1 MEKSVLDIICAS
13 LDSFFE
19 SERKI
24 GTYIIQHT
32 AEVVDMTVGEL
43 AQACGVSDA
52 SVSRFCKKINMKGFH
67 HLKIT
72 LAKEISEKGIEEEEV
87 SNHISVNDI
96 EQSLKNIL
104 ANKVTEITQT
114 VSMMDAKQLSEILN
128 KLNIARTVQFFAVG
142 NTIPVAIDGA
152 FKLNQIGIFTMGD
165 IARCSIGEDTSFY
178 NEDLL
183 YRTFGINAE
192 LLIDHAWGYE
202 PCTMKDIKS
211 YEPETKSIGSGQ
223 VLSCA
228 YSCEKAKLVLK
239 EMINELVLDLFEKM
253 VMTDQIVLT
262 VEYDTENLKSN
273 YKGEISTDM
282 YGRKIPKHAHGTRN
296 LEEWSASGK
305 KIMKAGLSLYDE
317 IVDPVLS
324 IRKLYVTANHIISN
338 TKAEE
343 KKQYQQISMFDLLQ
357 AENEG
362 QEKVDIKRDDIR
374 EKNLQKAELEIK
386 KRFGK
391 NAIMRGISLEKGATA
406 KERNDQIG
414 GHKA

>member
-24 GTYIIQHT
+24 GNYIIQHT

-128 KLNIARTVQFFAVG
+128 KLNMARTVQFFAVG

-152 FKLNQIGIFTMGD
+152 FKLNQIGIPAVSRTIWETQIGYTYNMTAED
-165 IARCSIGEDTSFY
+165 VVIAISNSGESTAVLRALEAAKSAGATTLSITNSEKSSAAQLSDYHITTATREKLFLDRYCFSRVSATTVIEILYLFLTSM
-178 NEDLL
+178 
-183 YRTFGINAE
+183 R
-192 LLIDHAWGYE
+192 
-202 PCTMKDIKS
+202 KDA
-211 YEPETKSIGSGQ
+211 YKSIVRHEQ
-223 VLSCA
+223 A
-228 YSCEKAKLVLK
+228 IAFTKL
-239 EMINELVLDLFEKM
+239 
-253 VMTDQIVLT
+253 
-262 VEYDTENLKSN
+262 
-273 YKGEISTDM
+273 
-282 YGRKIPKHAHGTRN
+282 
-296 LEEWSASGK
+296 
-305 KIMKAGLSLYDE
+305 
-317 IVDPVLS
+317 
-324 IRKLYVTANHIISN
+324 
-338 TKAEE
+338 
-343 KKQYQQISMFDLLQ
+343 
-357 AENEG
+357 
-362 QEKVDIKRDDIR
+362 
-374 EKNLQKAELEIK
+374 
-386 KRFGK
+386 
-391 NAIMRGISLEKGATA
+391 
-406 KERNDQIG
+406 
-414 GHKA
+414 

>member
-128 KLNIARTVQFFAVG
+128 KLNMARTVQFFAVG

-152 FKLNQIGIFTMGD
+152 FKLNQIGIPAVSGTIWETQIGYTYNMTEED
-165 IARCSIGEDTSFY
+165 VVIAISNSGESTAVLRALEAAKSAGATTLSITNSEKSSAAQLSDYHITTATREKLFLDGYCFSRVSATTVIEILYLFLTSM
-178 NEDLL
+178 
-183 YRTFGINAE
+183 R
-192 LLIDHAWGYE
+192 
-202 PCTMKDIKS
+202 KDA
-211 YEPETKSIGSGQ
+211 YKSIVRHEQ
-223 VLSCA
+223 A
-228 YSCEKAKLVLK
+228 IAFTKL
-239 EMINELVLDLFEKM
+239 
-253 VMTDQIVLT
+253 
-262 VEYDTENLKSN
+262 
-273 YKGEISTDM
+273 
-282 YGRKIPKHAHGTRN
+282 
-296 LEEWSASGK
+296 
-305 KIMKAGLSLYDE
+305 
-317 IVDPVLS
+317 
-324 IRKLYVTANHIISN
+324 
-338 TKAEE
+338 
-343 KKQYQQISMFDLLQ
+343 
-357 AENEG
+357 
-362 QEKVDIKRDDIR
+362 
-374 EKNLQKAELEIK
+374 
-386 KRFGK
+386 
-391 NAIMRGISLEKGATA
+391 
-406 KERNDQIG
+406 
-414 GHKA
+414 

>member
-128 KLNIARTVQFFAVG
+128 KLNMARTVQFFAVG

-152 FKLNQIGIFTMGD
+152 FKLNQIGIPAVSGTIWETQIGYTYNMTAED
-165 IARCSIGEDTSFY
+165 VVIAISNSGESTAVLRALEAAKSAGATTLSITNSEKSSAAQLSDYHITTATREKLFLDGYCFSRVSATIVIEILYLFLTSM
-178 NEDLL
+178 
-183 YRTFGINAE
+183 R
-192 LLIDHAWGYE
+192 
-202 PCTMKDIKS
+202 KDA
-211 YEPETKSIGSGQ
+211 YKSIVRHEQ
-223 VLSCA
+223 A
-228 YSCEKAKLVLK
+228 IAFTKL
-239 EMINELVLDLFEKM
+239 
-253 VMTDQIVLT
+253 
-262 VEYDTENLKSN
+262 
-273 YKGEISTDM
+273 
-282 YGRKIPKHAHGTRN
+282 
-296 LEEWSASGK
+296 
-305 KIMKAGLSLYDE
+305 
-317 IVDPVLS
+317 
-324 IRKLYVTANHIISN
+324 
-338 TKAEE
+338 
-343 KKQYQQISMFDLLQ
+343 
-357 AENEG
+357 
-362 QEKVDIKRDDIR
+362 
-374 EKNLQKAELEIK
+374 
-386 KRFGK
+386 
-391 NAIMRGISLEKGATA
+391 
-406 KERNDQIG
+406 
-414 GHKA
+414 

>member
-72 LAKEISEKGIEEEEV
+72 LAKEISEKGIEEEEL

-128 KLNIARTVQFFAVG
+128 KLNMARTVQFFAVG

-152 FKLNQIGIFTMGD
+152 FKLNQIGIPAVSGTIWETQIGYTYNMTAED
-165 IARCSIGEDTSFY
+165 VVIAISNSGESTAVLRALEAAKSAGATTLSITNSEKSSAAQLSDYHITTATREKLFLDGYCFSRVSATTVIEILYLFLTSM
-178 NEDLL
+178 
-183 YRTFGINAE
+183 R
-192 LLIDHAWGYE
+192 
-202 PCTMKDIKS
+202 KDA
-211 YEPETKSIGSGQ
+211 YKSIVRHEQ
-223 VLSCA
+223 A
-228 YSCEKAKLVLK
+228 IAFTKL
-239 EMINELVLDLFEKM
+239 
-253 VMTDQIVLT
+253 
-262 VEYDTENLKSN
+262 
-273 YKGEISTDM
+273 
-282 YGRKIPKHAHGTRN
+282 
-296 LEEWSASGK
+296 
-305 KIMKAGLSLYDE
+305 
-317 IVDPVLS
+317 
-324 IRKLYVTANHIISN
+324 
-338 TKAEE
+338 
-343 KKQYQQISMFDLLQ
+343 
-357 AENEG
+357 
-362 QEKVDIKRDDIR
+362 
-374 EKNLQKAELEIK
+374 
-386 KRFGK
+386 
-391 NAIMRGISLEKGATA
+391 
-406 KERNDQIG
+406 
-414 GHKA
+414 

>member
-128 KLNIARTVQFFAVG
+128 KLNMARTVQFFAVG

-152 FKLNQIGIFTMGD
+152 FKLNQIGIPAVSGTIWETQIGYTYNMTAED
-165 IARCSIGEDTSFY
+165 VVIAISNSGESTAVLRALEAAKSAGATTLSITNSEKSSAAQLSDYHITTATREKLFLDGYCFSRVSAITVIEILYLFLTSM
-178 NEDLL
+178 
-183 YRTFGINAE
+183 R
-192 LLIDHAWGYE
+192 
-202 PCTMKDIKS
+202 KDA
-211 YEPETKSIGSGQ
+211 YKSIVRHEQ
-223 VLSCA
+223 A
-228 YSCEKAKLVLK
+228 IAFTKL
-239 EMINELVLDLFEKM
+239 
-253 VMTDQIVLT
+253 
-262 VEYDTENLKSN
+262 
-273 YKGEISTDM
+273 
-282 YGRKIPKHAHGTRN
+282 
-296 LEEWSASGK
+296 
-305 KIMKAGLSLYDE
+305 
-317 IVDPVLS
+317 
-324 IRKLYVTANHIISN
+324 
-338 TKAEE
+338 
-343 KKQYQQISMFDLLQ
+343 
-357 AENEG
+357 
-362 QEKVDIKRDDIR
+362 
-374 EKNLQKAELEIK
+374 
-386 KRFGK
+386 
-391 NAIMRGISLEKGATA
+391 
-406 KERNDQIG
+406 
-414 GHKA
+414 

>member
-152 FKLNQIGIFTMGD
+152 FKLNQIGIPAVSGTIWETQIGYTYNMTAED
-165 IARCSIGEDTSFY
+165 VVIAISNSGESTAVLRALEAAKSAGATTLSITNSEKSSAAQLSDYHITTATREKLFLDGYCFSRVSATTVIEILYFFLTSM
-178 NEDLL
+178 
-183 YRTFGINAE
+183 R
-192 LLIDHAWGYE
+192 
-202 PCTMKDIKS
+202 KDA
-211 YEPETKSIGSGQ
+211 YKSIVRHEQ
-223 VLSCA
+223 A
-228 YSCEKAKLVLK
+228 IAFTKL
-239 EMINELVLDLFEKM
+239 
-253 VMTDQIVLT
+253 
-262 VEYDTENLKSN
+262 
-273 YKGEISTDM
+273 
-282 YGRKIPKHAHGTRN
+282 
-296 LEEWSASGK
+296 
-305 KIMKAGLSLYDE
+305 
-317 IVDPVLS
+317 
-324 IRKLYVTANHIISN
+324 
-338 TKAEE
+338 
-343 KKQYQQISMFDLLQ
+343 
-357 AENEG
+357 
-362 QEKVDIKRDDIR
+362 
-374 EKNLQKAELEIK
+374 
-386 KRFGK
+386 
-391 NAIMRGISLEKGATA
+391 
-406 KERNDQIG
+406 
-414 GHKA
+414 

>member
-128 KLNIARTVQFFAVG
+128 KLNMARTVQFFAVG

-152 FKLNQIGIFTMGD
+152 FKLNQIGIPAVSGTIWETQIGYTYNMTAED
-165 IARCSIGEDTSFY
+165 VVIAISNSGESTAVLRAIEAAKSAGATTLSITNSE
-178 NEDLL
+178 
-183 YRTFGINAE
+183 
-192 LLIDHAWGYE
+192 
-202 PCTMKDIKS
+202 
-211 YEPETKSIGSGQ
+211 KSIAAQ
-223 VLSCA
+223 LSD
-228 YSCEKAKLVLK
+228 YH
-239 EMINELVLDLFEKM
+239 I
-253 VMTDQIVLT
+253 T
-262 VEYDTENLKSN
+262 
-273 YKGEISTDM
+273 
-282 YGRKIPKHAHGTRN
+282 
-296 LEEWSASGK
+296 
-305 KIMKAGLSLYDE
+305 
-317 IVDPVLS
+317 
-324 IRKLYVTANHIISN
+324 TA
-338 TKAEE
+338 T
-343 KKQYQQISMFDLLQ
+343 
-357 AENEG
+357 
-362 QEKVDIKRDDIR
+362 R
-374 EKNLQKAELEIK
+374 EKLFLDGYCFSRVSATTVIEILYLFLTSMRK
-386 KRFGK
+386 DAYKSIVRHEQ
-391 NAIMRGISLEKGATA
+391 AIAFTKL
-406 KERNDQIG
+406 
-414 GHKA
+414 

>member
-128 KLNIARTVQFFAVG
+128 KLNMARTVQFFAVG

-152 FKLNQIGIFTMGD
+152 FKLNQIGIPAVSGTNWETQIGYTYNMTAED
-165 IARCSIGEDTSFY
+165 VVIAISNSGESTAVLRALEAAKSAGATTLSITNSEKSSAAQLSDYHITTATREKLFLDGYCFSRVSATTVIEILYLFLTSM
-178 NEDLL
+178 
-183 YRTFGINAE
+183 R
-192 LLIDHAWGYE
+192 
-202 PCTMKDIKS
+202 KDA
-211 YEPETKSIGSGQ
+211 YKSIVRHEQ
-223 VLSCA
+223 A
-228 YSCEKAKLVLK
+228 IAFTKL
-239 EMINELVLDLFEKM
+239 
-253 VMTDQIVLT
+253 
-262 VEYDTENLKSN
+262 
-273 YKGEISTDM
+273 
-282 YGRKIPKHAHGTRN
+282 
-296 LEEWSASGK
+296 
-305 KIMKAGLSLYDE
+305 
-317 IVDPVLS
+317 
-324 IRKLYVTANHIISN
+324 
-338 TKAEE
+338 
-343 KKQYQQISMFDLLQ
+343 
-357 AENEG
+357 
-362 QEKVDIKRDDIR
+362 
-374 EKNLQKAELEIK
+374 
-386 KRFGK
+386 
-391 NAIMRGISLEKGATA
+391 
-406 KERNDQIG
+406 
-414 GHKA
+414 

>member
-67 HLKIT
+67 YLKIT

-128 KLNIARTVQFFAVG
+128 KLNMARTVQFFAVG

-152 FKLNQIGIFTMGD
+152 FKLNQIGIPAVSGTIWETQIGYTYNMTAED
-165 IARCSIGEDTSFY
+165 VVIAISNSGESTAVLRALEAAKSAGATTLSITNSEKSSAAQLSDYHITTATREKLFLDGYCFSRVSATTVIEILYLFLTSM
-178 NEDLL
+178 
-183 YRTFGINAE
+183 R
-192 LLIDHAWGYE
+192 
-202 PCTMKDIKS
+202 KDA
-211 YEPETKSIGSGQ
+211 YKSIVRHEQ
-223 VLSCA
+223 A
-228 YSCEKAKLVLK
+228 IAFTKL
-239 EMINELVLDLFEKM
+239 
-253 VMTDQIVLT
+253 
-262 VEYDTENLKSN
+262 
-273 YKGEISTDM
+273 
-282 YGRKIPKHAHGTRN
+282 
-296 LEEWSASGK
+296 
-305 KIMKAGLSLYDE
+305 
-317 IVDPVLS
+317 
-324 IRKLYVTANHIISN
+324 
-338 TKAEE
+338 
-343 KKQYQQISMFDLLQ
+343 
-357 AENEG
+357 
-362 QEKVDIKRDDIR
+362 
-374 EKNLQKAELEIK
+374 
-386 KRFGK
+386 
-391 NAIMRGISLEKGATA
+391 
-406 KERNDQIG
+406 
-414 GHKA
+414 

>member
-128 KLNIARTVQFFAVG
+128 KLNMARTVQFFAVG

-152 FKLNQIGIFTMGD
+152 FKLNQIGIPAVSGTIWETQIGYTYNMTAED
-165 IARCSIGEDTSFY
+165 VVIAISNSGESTAVLRALEAAKSAGATTLSITNSEKSSAAQVYKSHITTATREKLFLDGYCFSRVSATTVIEILYLFLTSM
-178 NEDLL
+178 
-183 YRTFGINAE
+183 R
-192 LLIDHAWGYE
+192 
-202 PCTMKDIKS
+202 KDA
-211 YEPETKSIGSGQ
+211 YKSIVRHEQ
-223 VLSCA
+223 A
-228 YSCEKAKLVLK
+228 IAFTKL
-239 EMINELVLDLFEKM
+239 
-253 VMTDQIVLT
+253 
-262 VEYDTENLKSN
+262 
-273 YKGEISTDM
+273 
-282 YGRKIPKHAHGTRN
+282 
-296 LEEWSASGK
+296 
-305 KIMKAGLSLYDE
+305 
-317 IVDPVLS
+317 
-324 IRKLYVTANHIISN
+324 
-338 TKAEE
+338 
-343 KKQYQQISMFDLLQ
+343 
-357 AENEG
+357 
-362 QEKVDIKRDDIR
+362 
-374 EKNLQKAELEIK
+374 
-386 KRFGK
+386 
-391 NAIMRGISLEKGATA
+391 
-406 KERNDQIG
+406 
-414 GHKA
+414 

>member
-72 LAKEISEKGIEEEEV
+72 LAKEISEKVIEEEEV

-128 KLNIARTVQFFAVG
+128 KLNMARTVQFFAVG

-152 FKLNQIGIFTMGD
+152 FKLNQIGIPAVSGTIWETQIGYTYNMTAED
-165 IARCSIGEDTSFY
+165 VVIAISNSGESTAVLRALEAAKSAGATTLSITNSEKSSAAQLSDYHITTATREKLFLDGYCFSRVSATTVIEILYLFLTSM
-178 NEDLL
+178 
-183 YRTFGINAE
+183 R
-192 LLIDHAWGYE
+192 
-202 PCTMKDIKS
+202 KDA
-211 YEPETKSIGSGQ
+211 YKSIVRHEQ
-223 VLSCA
+223 A
-228 YSCEKAKLVLK
+228 IAFTKL
-239 EMINELVLDLFEKM
+239 
-253 VMTDQIVLT
+253 
-262 VEYDTENLKSN
+262 
-273 YKGEISTDM
+273 
-282 YGRKIPKHAHGTRN
+282 
-296 LEEWSASGK
+296 
-305 KIMKAGLSLYDE
+305 
-317 IVDPVLS
+317 
-324 IRKLYVTANHIISN
+324 
-338 TKAEE
+338 
-343 KKQYQQISMFDLLQ
+343 
-357 AENEG
+357 
-362 QEKVDIKRDDIR
+362 
-374 EKNLQKAELEIK
+374 
-386 KRFGK
+386 
-391 NAIMRGISLEKGATA
+391 
-406 KERNDQIG
+406 
-414 GHKA
+414 

>member
-128 KLNIARTVQFFAVG
+128 KLNMARTVQFFAVG

-152 FKLNQIGIFTMGD
+152 FKLNQIGIPAVSGTIWETQIGYTYNMTAED
-165 IARCSIGEDTSFY
+165 VVIAISNSGESTAVLRALEAAKRAGATTLSITNSEKSRAAQLSDYHITTATREKLFLDGYCFSRVSATTVIEILYLFLTSM
-178 NEDLL
+178 
-183 YRTFGINAE
+183 R
-192 LLIDHAWGYE
+192 
-202 PCTMKDIKS
+202 KDA
-211 YEPETKSIGSGQ
+211 YKSIVRHEQ
-223 VLSCA
+223 A
-228 YSCEKAKLVLK
+228 IAFTKL
-239 EMINELVLDLFEKM
+239 
-253 VMTDQIVLT
+253 
-262 VEYDTENLKSN
+262 
-273 YKGEISTDM
+273 
-282 YGRKIPKHAHGTRN
+282 
-296 LEEWSASGK
+296 
-305 KIMKAGLSLYDE
+305 
-317 IVDPVLS
+317 
-324 IRKLYVTANHIISN
+324 
-338 TKAEE
+338 
-343 KKQYQQISMFDLLQ
+343 
-357 AENEG
+357 
-362 QEKVDIKRDDIR
+362 
-374 EKNLQKAELEIK
+374 
-386 KRFGK
+386 
-391 NAIMRGISLEKGATA
+391 
-406 KERNDQIG
+406 
-414 GHKA
+414 

>member
-128 KLNIARTVQFFAVG
+128 KLNMARTVQFFAVG

-152 FKLNQIGIFTMGD
+152 FKLNQIGIPAVSGTIWETQIGYTYNMTAED
-165 IARCSIGEDTSFY
+165 VVIAISNSGESTAVLRAIEAAKSAGATTLSITNSEKSSAAQLSDYHITTATREKLFLDGYCFSRVSATTVIEILYLFLTSM
-178 NEDLL
+178 
-183 YRTFGINAE
+183 R
-192 LLIDHAWGYE
+192 
-202 PCTMKDIKS
+202 KDA
-211 YEPETKSIGSGQ
+211 YKSIVRHEQ
-223 VLSCA
+223 A
-228 YSCEKAKLVLK
+228 IAFTKL
-239 EMINELVLDLFEKM
+239 
-253 VMTDQIVLT
+253 
-262 VEYDTENLKSN
+262 
-273 YKGEISTDM
+273 
-282 YGRKIPKHAHGTRN
+282 
-296 LEEWSASGK
+296 
-305 KIMKAGLSLYDE
+305 
-317 IVDPVLS
+317 
-324 IRKLYVTANHIISN
+324 
-338 TKAEE
+338 
-343 KKQYQQISMFDLLQ
+343 
-357 AENEG
+357 
-362 QEKVDIKRDDIR
+362 
-374 EKNLQKAELEIK
+374 
-386 KRFGK
+386 
-391 NAIMRGISLEKGATA
+391 
-406 KERNDQIG
+406 
-414 GHKA
+414 

>member
-114 VSMMDAKQLSEILN
+114 LSMMDAKQLSEILN
-128 KLNIARTVQFFAVG
+128 KLNMARTVQFFAVG

-152 FKLNQIGIFTMGD
+152 FKLNQIGIPAVSGTIWETQIGYTYNMTAED
-165 IARCSIGEDTSFY
+165 VVIAISNSGESTAVLRALEAAKSAGATTLSITNSEKSSAAQLSDYHITTATREKLFLDGYCFSRVSATTVIEILYLFLTSM
-178 NEDLL
+178 
-183 YRTFGINAE
+183 R
-192 LLIDHAWGYE
+192 
-202 PCTMKDIKS
+202 KDA
-211 YEPETKSIGSGQ
+211 YKSIVRHEQ
-223 VLSCA
+223 A
-228 YSCEKAKLVLK
+228 IAFTKL
-239 EMINELVLDLFEKM
+239 
-253 VMTDQIVLT
+253 
-262 VEYDTENLKSN
+262 
-273 YKGEISTDM
+273 
-282 YGRKIPKHAHGTRN
+282 
-296 LEEWSASGK
+296 
-305 KIMKAGLSLYDE
+305 
-317 IVDPVLS
+317 
-324 IRKLYVTANHIISN
+324 
-338 TKAEE
+338 
-343 KKQYQQISMFDLLQ
+343 
-357 AENEG
+357 
-362 QEKVDIKRDDIR
+362 
-374 EKNLQKAELEIK
+374 
-386 KRFGK
+386 
-391 NAIMRGISLEKGATA
+391 
-406 KERNDQIG
+406 
-414 GHKA
+414 

>member
-128 KLNIARTVQFFAVG
+128 KLNMARTVQFFAVG

-152 FKLNQIGIFTMGD
+152 FKLNQIGIPAVSGTIWETQIGYTYNMTAED
-165 IARCSIGEDTSFY
+165 VVIAISNSGESTAVLRALKAAKSAGATTLSITNSEKSSAAQLSDYHITTATREKLFLDGYCFSRVSATTVIEILYLFLTSM
-178 NEDLL
+178 
-183 YRTFGINAE
+183 R
-192 LLIDHAWGYE
+192 
-202 PCTMKDIKS
+202 KDA
-211 YEPETKSIGSGQ
+211 YKSIVRHEQ
-223 VLSCA
+223 A
-228 YSCEKAKLVLK
+228 IAFTKL
-239 EMINELVLDLFEKM
+239 
-253 VMTDQIVLT
+253 
-262 VEYDTENLKSN
+262 
-273 YKGEISTDM
+273 
-282 YGRKIPKHAHGTRN
+282 
-296 LEEWSASGK
+296 
-305 KIMKAGLSLYDE
+305 
-317 IVDPVLS
+317 
-324 IRKLYVTANHIISN
+324 
-338 TKAEE
+338 
-343 KKQYQQISMFDLLQ
+343 
-357 AENEG
+357 
-362 QEKVDIKRDDIR
+362 
-374 EKNLQKAELEIK
+374 
-386 KRFGK
+386 
-391 NAIMRGISLEKGATA
+391 
-406 KERNDQIG
+406 
-414 GHKA
+414 

>member
-128 KLNIARTVQFFAVG
+128 KLNMARTVQFFAVG

-152 FKLNQIGIFTMGD
+152 FKLNQIGIPAVSGTIWETQIGYTYNMTAED
-165 IARCSIGEDTSFY
+165 VVIAISNSGESTAVLRALEPAKSAGATTLTITNSEKSSAAQLSDYHITTATREKLFLDGYCFSRVSATTVIEILYLFLTSM
-178 NEDLL
+178 
-183 YRTFGINAE
+183 R
-192 LLIDHAWGYE
+192 
-202 PCTMKDIKS
+202 KDA
-211 YEPETKSIGSGQ
+211 YKSIVRHEQ
-223 VLSCA
+223 A
-228 YSCEKAKLVLK
+228 IAFTKL
-239 EMINELVLDLFEKM
+239 
-253 VMTDQIVLT
+253 
-262 VEYDTENLKSN
+262 
-273 YKGEISTDM
+273 
-282 YGRKIPKHAHGTRN
+282 
-296 LEEWSASGK
+296 
-305 KIMKAGLSLYDE
+305 
-317 IVDPVLS
+317 
-324 IRKLYVTANHIISN
+324 
-338 TKAEE
+338 
-343 KKQYQQISMFDLLQ
+343 
-357 AENEG
+357 
-362 QEKVDIKRDDIR
+362 
-374 EKNLQKAELEIK
+374 
-386 KRFGK
+386 
-391 NAIMRGISLEKGATA
+391 
-406 KERNDQIG
+406 
-414 GHKA
+414 

>member
-87 SNHISVNDI
+87 SNYISVNDI

-128 KLNIARTVQFFAVG
+128 KLNMARTVQFFAVG

-152 FKLNQIGIFTMGD
+152 FKLNQIGIPAVSGTIWETQIGYTYNMTAED
-165 IARCSIGEDTSFY
+165 AVIAISNSGESTAVLRALEAAKSAGATTLSITNSEKSSAAQLSDYHITTATREKLFLDGYCFSRVSATTVIEILYLFLTSM
-178 NEDLL
+178 
-183 YRTFGINAE
+183 R
-192 LLIDHAWGYE
+192 
-202 PCTMKDIKS
+202 KDA
-211 YEPETKSIGSGQ
+211 YKSIVRHEQ
-223 VLSCA
+223 A
-228 YSCEKAKLVLK
+228 IAFTKL
-239 EMINELVLDLFEKM
+239 
-253 VMTDQIVLT
+253 
-262 VEYDTENLKSN
+262 
-273 YKGEISTDM
+273 
-282 YGRKIPKHAHGTRN
+282 
-296 LEEWSASGK
+296 
-305 KIMKAGLSLYDE
+305 
-317 IVDPVLS
+317 
-324 IRKLYVTANHIISN
+324 
-338 TKAEE
+338 
-343 KKQYQQISMFDLLQ
+343 
-357 AENEG
+357 
-362 QEKVDIKRDDIR
+362 
-374 EKNLQKAELEIK
+374 
-386 KRFGK
+386 
-391 NAIMRGISLEKGATA
+391 
-406 KERNDQIG
+406 
-414 GHKA
+414 

>member
-152 FKLNQIGIFTMGD
+152 FKLNKIGIPAVSGTIWETQIGYTYNMTAED
-165 IARCSIGEDTSFY
+165 VVIAISNSGESTAVLRALEAAKSAGATTLSITNSEKSSAAQLSDYHITTATREKLFLDGYCFSRVSATTVIEILYLFLTSM
-178 NEDLL
+178 
-183 YRTFGINAE
+183 R
-192 LLIDHAWGYE
+192 
-202 PCTMKDIKS
+202 KDA
-211 YEPETKSIGSGQ
+211 YKSIVRHEQ
-223 VLSCA
+223 A
-228 YSCEKAKLVLK
+228 IAFTKL
-239 EMINELVLDLFEKM
+239 
-253 VMTDQIVLT
+253 
-262 VEYDTENLKSN
+262 
-273 YKGEISTDM
+273 
-282 YGRKIPKHAHGTRN
+282 
-296 LEEWSASGK
+296 
-305 KIMKAGLSLYDE
+305 
-317 IVDPVLS
+317 
-324 IRKLYVTANHIISN
+324 
-338 TKAEE
+338 
-343 KKQYQQISMFDLLQ
+343 
-357 AENEG
+357 
-362 QEKVDIKRDDIR
+362 
-374 EKNLQKAELEIK
+374 
-386 KRFGK
+386 
-391 NAIMRGISLEKGATA
+391 
-406 KERNDQIG
+406 
-414 GHKA
+414 

>member
-128 KLNIARTVQFFAVG
+128 KLNMARTVQFFAVG

-152 FKLNQIGIFTMGD
+152 FKLNQIGIPAVSGTIWETQIGYTHNMTAED
-165 IARCSIGEDTSFY
+165 VVIAISNSGESTAVLRALEAAKSAGATTLSITNSEKSSAAQLSDYHITTATREKLFLDGYCFSRVSATTVIEILYLFLTSM
-178 NEDLL
+178 
-183 YRTFGINAE
+183 R
-192 LLIDHAWGYE
+192 
-202 PCTMKDIKS
+202 KDA
-211 YEPETKSIGSGQ
+211 YKSIVRHEQ
-223 VLSCA
+223 A
-228 YSCEKAKLVLK
+228 IAFTKL
-239 EMINELVLDLFEKM
+239 
-253 VMTDQIVLT
+253 
-262 VEYDTENLKSN
+262 
-273 YKGEISTDM
+273 
-282 YGRKIPKHAHGTRN
+282 
-296 LEEWSASGK
+296 
-305 KIMKAGLSLYDE
+305 
-317 IVDPVLS
+317 
-324 IRKLYVTANHIISN
+324 
-338 TKAEE
+338 
-343 KKQYQQISMFDLLQ
+343 
-357 AENEG
+357 
-362 QEKVDIKRDDIR
+362 
-374 EKNLQKAELEIK
+374 
-386 KRFGK
+386 
-391 NAIMRGISLEKGATA
+391 
-406 KERNDQIG
+406 
-414 GHKA
+414 

>member
-128 KLNIARTVQFFAVG
+128 KLNMARTVQFFAVG

-152 FKLNQIGIFTMGD
+152 FKLNQIGIPAVSGTIWETQIGYTYNMTAED
-165 IARCSIGEDTSFY
+165 VVIAISNSGESTAVLRALEAAKSAGATTLSITNSEKSSAAQLSDYHITTATREKLFLDGYCFSRVSATTVTEILYLFLTSM
-178 NEDLL
+178 
-183 YRTFGINAE
+183 R
-192 LLIDHAWGYE
+192 
-202 PCTMKDIKS
+202 KDA
-211 YEPETKSIGSGQ
+211 YKSIVRHEQ
-223 VLSCA
+223 A
-228 YSCEKAKLVLK
+228 IAFTKL
-239 EMINELVLDLFEKM
+239 
-253 VMTDQIVLT
+253 
-262 VEYDTENLKSN
+262 
-273 YKGEISTDM
+273 
-282 YGRKIPKHAHGTRN
+282 
-296 LEEWSASGK
+296 
-305 KIMKAGLSLYDE
+305 
-317 IVDPVLS
+317 
-324 IRKLYVTANHIISN
+324 
-338 TKAEE
+338 
-343 KKQYQQISMFDLLQ
+343 
-357 AENEG
+357 
-362 QEKVDIKRDDIR
+362 
-374 EKNLQKAELEIK
+374 
-386 KRFGK
+386 
-391 NAIMRGISLEKGATA
+391 
-406 KERNDQIG
+406 
-414 GHKA
+414 

>member
-72 LAKEISEKGIEEEEV
+72 LAKEISEKGIEKEEV

-128 KLNIARTVQFFAVG
+128 KLNMARTVQFFAVG

-152 FKLNQIGIFTMGD
+152 FKLNQIGIPAVSGTIWETQIGYTYNMTAED
-165 IARCSIGEDTSFY
+165 VVIAISNSGESTAVLRALEAAKSAGATTLSITNSEKSSAAQLSDYHITTATREKLFLDGYCFSRVSATTVIEILYLFLTSM
-178 NEDLL
+178 
-183 YRTFGINAE
+183 R
-192 LLIDHAWGYE
+192 
-202 PCTMKDIKS
+202 KDA
-211 YEPETKSIGSGQ
+211 YKSIVRHEQ
-223 VLSCA
+223 A
-228 YSCEKAKLVLK
+228 IAFTKL
-239 EMINELVLDLFEKM
+239 
-253 VMTDQIVLT
+253 
-262 VEYDTENLKSN
+262 
-273 YKGEISTDM
+273 
-282 YGRKIPKHAHGTRN
+282 
-296 LEEWSASGK
+296 
-305 KIMKAGLSLYDE
+305 
-317 IVDPVLS
+317 
-324 IRKLYVTANHIISN
+324 
-338 TKAEE
+338 
-343 KKQYQQISMFDLLQ
+343 
-357 AENEG
+357 
-362 QEKVDIKRDDIR
+362 
-374 EKNLQKAELEIK
+374 
-386 KRFGK
+386 
-391 NAIMRGISLEKGATA
+391 
-406 KERNDQIG
+406 
-414 GHKA
+414 

>member
-24 GTYIIQHT
+24 GTYIVQHT

-128 KLNIARTVQFFAVG
+128 KLNMARTVQFFAVG

-152 FKLNQIGIFTMGD
+152 FKLNQIGIPAVSGTIWETQIGYTYNMTAED
-165 IARCSIGEDTSFY
+165 VVIAISNSGESTAVLRALEAAKSAGATTLSITNSEKSSAAQLSDYHITTATREKLFLDGYCFSRVSATTVIEILYLFLTSM
-178 NEDLL
+178 
-183 YRTFGINAE
+183 R
-192 LLIDHAWGYE
+192 
-202 PCTMKDIKS
+202 KDA
-211 YEPETKSIGSGQ
+211 YKSIVRHEQ
-223 VLSCA
+223 A
-228 YSCEKAKLVLK
+228 IAFTKL
-239 EMINELVLDLFEKM
+239 
-253 VMTDQIVLT
+253 
-262 VEYDTENLKSN
+262 
-273 YKGEISTDM
+273 
-282 YGRKIPKHAHGTRN
+282 
-296 LEEWSASGK
+296 
-305 KIMKAGLSLYDE
+305 
-317 IVDPVLS
+317 
-324 IRKLYVTANHIISN
+324 
-338 TKAEE
+338 
-343 KKQYQQISMFDLLQ
+343 
-357 AENEG
+357 
-362 QEKVDIKRDDIR
+362 
-374 EKNLQKAELEIK
+374 
-386 KRFGK
+386 
-391 NAIMRGISLEKGATA
+391 
-406 KERNDQIG
+406 
-414 GHKA
+414 

>member
-128 KLNIARTVQFFAVG
+128 KLNMARTVQFFAVG

>member
-87 SNHISVNDI
+87 SNHISMNDI

-128 KLNIARTVQFFAVG
+128 KLNMARTVQFFAVG

-152 FKLNQIGIFTMGD
+152 FKLNQIGIPAVSGTIWETQIGYTYNMTAED
-165 IARCSIGEDTSFY
+165 VVIAISNSGESTAVLRALEAAKSAGATTLSITNSEKSSAAQLSDYHITTATREKLFLDGYCFSRVSATTVIEILYLFLTSM
-178 NEDLL
+178 
-183 YRTFGINAE
+183 R
-192 LLIDHAWGYE
+192 
-202 PCTMKDIKS
+202 KDA
-211 YEPETKSIGSGQ
+211 YKSIVRHEQ
-223 VLSCA
+223 A
-228 YSCEKAKLVLK
+228 IAFTKL
-239 EMINELVLDLFEKM
+239 
-253 VMTDQIVLT
+253 
-262 VEYDTENLKSN
+262 
-273 YKGEISTDM
+273 
-282 YGRKIPKHAHGTRN
+282 
-296 LEEWSASGK
+296 
-305 KIMKAGLSLYDE
+305 
-317 IVDPVLS
+317 
-324 IRKLYVTANHIISN
+324 
-338 TKAEE
+338 
-343 KKQYQQISMFDLLQ
+343 
-357 AENEG
+357 
-362 QEKVDIKRDDIR
+362 
-374 EKNLQKAELEIK
+374 
-386 KRFGK
+386 
-391 NAIMRGISLEKGATA
+391 
-406 KERNDQIG
+406 
-414 GHKA
+414 

>member
-128 KLNIARTVQFFAVG
+128 KLNMARTVQFFAVG

-152 FKLNQIGIFTMGD
+152 FKLNQIGITAVSGTIWETQIGYTYNMTAED
-165 IARCSIGEDTSFY
+165 VVIAISNSGESTAVLRALEAAKSAGATTLSITNSEKSSAAQLSDYHITTATREKLFLDGYCFSRVSATTVIEILYLFLTSM
-178 NEDLL
+178 
-183 YRTFGINAE
+183 R
-192 LLIDHAWGYE
+192 
-202 PCTMKDIKS
+202 KDA
-211 YEPETKSIGSGQ
+211 YKSIVRHEQ
-223 VLSCA
+223 A
-228 YSCEKAKLVLK
+228 IAFTKL
-239 EMINELVLDLFEKM
+239 
-253 VMTDQIVLT
+253 
-262 VEYDTENLKSN
+262 
-273 YKGEISTDM
+273 
-282 YGRKIPKHAHGTRN
+282 
-296 LEEWSASGK
+296 
-305 KIMKAGLSLYDE
+305 
-317 IVDPVLS
+317 
-324 IRKLYVTANHIISN
+324 
-338 TKAEE
+338 
-343 KKQYQQISMFDLLQ
+343 
-357 AENEG
+357 
-362 QEKVDIKRDDIR
+362 
-374 EKNLQKAELEIK
+374 
-386 KRFGK
+386 
-391 NAIMRGISLEKGATA
+391 
-406 KERNDQIG
+406 
-414 GHKA
+414 

>member
-128 KLNIARTVQFFAVG
+128 KLNMARTVQFFAVG

-152 FKLNQIGIFTMGD
+152 FKLNQIGIPAVSGTIWETQIGYTYNMTAED
-165 IARCSIGEDTSFY
+165 VVIAISNSGESTAVLRALEAAKSAGATTLSITNSEKSSAAQLSDYHITTATREKLFLDGYCFSRVSATTVIEILYLFLTSM
-178 NEDLL
+178 
-183 YRTFGINAE
+183 R
-192 LLIDHAWGYE
+192 
-202 PCTMKDIKS
+202 KDA
-211 YEPETKSIGSGQ
+211 YKSIVRH
-223 VLSCA
+223 VL
-228 YSCEKAKLVLK
+228 
-239 EMINELVLDLFEKM
+239 LF
-253 VMTDQIVLT
+253 QL
-262 VEYDTENLKSN
+262 
-273 YKGEISTDM
+273 
-282 YGRKIPKHAHGTRN
+282 
-296 LEEWSASGK
+296 
-305 KIMKAGLSLYDE
+305 
-317 IVDPVLS
+317 
-324 IRKLYVTANHIISN
+324 
-338 TKAEE
+338 
-343 KKQYQQISMFDLLQ
+343 
-357 AENEG
+357 
-362 QEKVDIKRDDIR
+362 
-374 EKNLQKAELEIK
+374 
-386 KRFGK
+386 
-391 NAIMRGISLEKGATA
+391 
-406 KERNDQIG
+406 
-414 GHKA
+414 

>member
-128 KLNIARTVQFFAVG
+128 KLNMARTVQFFAVG
-142 NTIPVAIDGA
+142 NTIPVAIDGT
-152 FKLNQIGIFTMGD
+152 FKLNQIGIPAVSGTIWETQIGYTYNMTAED
-165 IARCSIGEDTSFY
+165 VVIAISNSGESTAVLRALEAAKSAGATTLSITNSEKSSAAQLSDYHITTATREKLFLDGYCFSRVSATTVIEILYLFLTSM
-178 NEDLL
+178 
-183 YRTFGINAE
+183 R
-192 LLIDHAWGYE
+192 
-202 PCTMKDIKS
+202 KDA
-211 YEPETKSIGSGQ
+211 YKSIVRHEQ
-223 VLSCA
+223 A
-228 YSCEKAKLVLK
+228 IAFTKL
-239 EMINELVLDLFEKM
+239 
-253 VMTDQIVLT
+253 
-262 VEYDTENLKSN
+262 
-273 YKGEISTDM
+273 
-282 YGRKIPKHAHGTRN
+282 
-296 LEEWSASGK
+296 
-305 KIMKAGLSLYDE
+305 
-317 IVDPVLS
+317 
-324 IRKLYVTANHIISN
+324 
-338 TKAEE
+338 
-343 KKQYQQISMFDLLQ
+343 
-357 AENEG
+357 
-362 QEKVDIKRDDIR
+362 
-374 EKNLQKAELEIK
+374 
-386 KRFGK
+386 
-391 NAIMRGISLEKGATA
+391 
-406 KERNDQIG
+406 
-414 GHKA
+414 

>member
-87 SNHISVNDI
+87 SNHIPVNDI

-128 KLNIARTVQFFAVG
+128 KLNMARTVQFFAVG

-152 FKLNQIGIFTMGD
+152 FKLNQIGIPAVSGTIWETQIGYTYNMTAED
-165 IARCSIGEDTSFY
+165 VVIAISNSGESTAVLRALEAAKSAGATTLSITNSEKSSAAQLSDYHITTATREKLFLDGYCFSRVSATTVIEILYLFLTSM
-178 NEDLL
+178 
-183 YRTFGINAE
+183 R
-192 LLIDHAWGYE
+192 
-202 PCTMKDIKS
+202 KDA
-211 YEPETKSIGSGQ
+211 YKSIVRHEQ
-223 VLSCA
+223 A
-228 YSCEKAKLVLK
+228 IAFTKL
-239 EMINELVLDLFEKM
+239 
-253 VMTDQIVLT
+253 
-262 VEYDTENLKSN
+262 
-273 YKGEISTDM
+273 
-282 YGRKIPKHAHGTRN
+282 
-296 LEEWSASGK
+296 
-305 KIMKAGLSLYDE
+305 
-317 IVDPVLS
+317 
-324 IRKLYVTANHIISN
+324 
-338 TKAEE
+338 
-343 KKQYQQISMFDLLQ
+343 
-357 AENEG
+357 
-362 QEKVDIKRDDIR
+362 
-374 EKNLQKAELEIK
+374 
-386 KRFGK
+386 
-391 NAIMRGISLEKGATA
+391 
-406 KERNDQIG
+406 
-414 GHKA
+414 

>member
-96 EQSLKNIL
+96 ELSLKNIL

-152 FKLNQIGIFTMGD
+152 FKLNQIGIPAVSGTIWETQIGYTYNMTAED
-165 IARCSIGEDTSFY
+165 VVIAISNSGESTAVLRALEAAKSAGATTLSITNSEKSSAAQLSDYHITTATREKLFLDGYCFSRVSATTVIEILYLFLTSM
-178 NEDLL
+178 
-183 YRTFGINAE
+183 R
-192 LLIDHAWGYE
+192 
-202 PCTMKDIKS
+202 KDA
-211 YEPETKSIGSGQ
+211 YKSIVRHEQ
-223 VLSCA
+223 A
-228 YSCEKAKLVLK
+228 IAFTKL
-239 EMINELVLDLFEKM
+239 
-253 VMTDQIVLT
+253 
-262 VEYDTENLKSN
+262 
-273 YKGEISTDM
+273 
-282 YGRKIPKHAHGTRN
+282 
-296 LEEWSASGK
+296 
-305 KIMKAGLSLYDE
+305 
-317 IVDPVLS
+317 
-324 IRKLYVTANHIISN
+324 
-338 TKAEE
+338 
-343 KKQYQQISMFDLLQ
+343 
-357 AENEG
+357 
-362 QEKVDIKRDDIR
+362 
-374 EKNLQKAELEIK
+374 
-386 KRFGK
+386 
-391 NAIMRGISLEKGATA
+391 
-406 KERNDQIG
+406 
-414 GHKA
+414 

>member
-128 KLNIARTVQFFAVG
+128 KLNMARTVQFFAVG

-152 FKLNQIGIFTMGD
+152 FKLNQIGIPAVSGTIWETQIGYTYNMTAED
-165 IARCSIGEDTSFY
+165 VVIAISNSGESTAVLRALEAAKSAGATTLSITNSEKSSAAQISDYHITTATREKLFLDGYCFSRVSATTVIEILYLFLTSM
-178 NEDLL
+178 
-183 YRTFGINAE
+183 R
-192 LLIDHAWGYE
+192 
-202 PCTMKDIKS
+202 KDA
-211 YEPETKSIGSGQ
+211 YKSIVRHEQ
-223 VLSCA
+223 A
-228 YSCEKAKLVLK
+228 IAFTKL
-239 EMINELVLDLFEKM
+239 
-253 VMTDQIVLT
+253 
-262 VEYDTENLKSN
+262 
-273 YKGEISTDM
+273 
-282 YGRKIPKHAHGTRN
+282 
-296 LEEWSASGK
+296 
-305 KIMKAGLSLYDE
+305 
-317 IVDPVLS
+317 
-324 IRKLYVTANHIISN
+324 
-338 TKAEE
+338 
-343 KKQYQQISMFDLLQ
+343 
-357 AENEG
+357 
-362 QEKVDIKRDDIR
+362 
-374 EKNLQKAELEIK
+374 
-386 KRFGK
+386 
-391 NAIMRGISLEKGATA
+391 
-406 KERNDQIG
+406 
-414 GHKA
+414 

>member
-114 VSMMDAKQLSEILN
+114 VSMMDAKQLSKILN
-128 KLNIARTVQFFAVG
+128 KLNMARTVQFFAVG

-152 FKLNQIGIFTMGD
+152 FKLNQIGIPAVSGTIWETQIGYTYNMTAED
-165 IARCSIGEDTSFY
+165 VVIAISNSGESTAVLRALEAAKSAGATTLSITNSEKSSAAQLSDYHITTATREKLFLDGYCFSRVSATTVIEILYLFLTSM
-178 NEDLL
+178 
-183 YRTFGINAE
+183 R
-192 LLIDHAWGYE
+192 
-202 PCTMKDIKS
+202 KDA
-211 YEPETKSIGSGQ
+211 YKSIVRHEQ
-223 VLSCA
+223 A
-228 YSCEKAKLVLK
+228 IAFTKL
-239 EMINELVLDLFEKM
+239 
-253 VMTDQIVLT
+253 
-262 VEYDTENLKSN
+262 
-273 YKGEISTDM
+273 
-282 YGRKIPKHAHGTRN
+282 
-296 LEEWSASGK
+296 
-305 KIMKAGLSLYDE
+305 
-317 IVDPVLS
+317 
-324 IRKLYVTANHIISN
+324 
-338 TKAEE
+338 
-343 KKQYQQISMFDLLQ
+343 
-357 AENEG
+357 
-362 QEKVDIKRDDIR
+362 
-374 EKNLQKAELEIK
+374 
-386 KRFGK
+386 
-391 NAIMRGISLEKGATA
+391 
-406 KERNDQIG
+406 
-414 GHKA
+414 